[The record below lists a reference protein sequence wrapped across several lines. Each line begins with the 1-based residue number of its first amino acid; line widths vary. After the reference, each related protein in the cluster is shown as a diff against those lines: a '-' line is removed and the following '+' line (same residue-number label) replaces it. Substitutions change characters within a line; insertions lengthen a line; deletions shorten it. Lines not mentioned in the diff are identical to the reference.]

1 MRDLVI
7 EPLTKSAFEPF
18 GEVIETAGAR
28 RLTIN
33 EGTTERLHDLARIDV
48 ARNDGWPIVSIFR
61 ATPREMPVVLRM
73 MERHPLGS
81 QAFYPLSD
89 LAWLVVVCDGGSAP
103 ALSTLRCFRASGQQG
118 INLRANVW
126 HHPLLAIGR
135 QDFLVVDR
143 DGPGN
148 NLEEVYFPRS
158 ELTHRVSFTAYQ
170 NN

>member
-28 RLTIN
+28 RLMIN

-48 ARNDGWPIVSIFR
+48 ARNEGRPIVSIFR
-61 ATPREMPVVLRM
+61 ATPREMPVTLHM

-89 LAWLVVVCDGGSAP
+89 LDWLVVVCDGDRVP

-126 HHPLLAIGR
+126 HHPLLVIGI

-148 NLEEVYFPRS
+148 NLEEAYFPQS
-158 ELTHRVSFTAYQ
+158 ESTHRVSFTADQ
-170 NN
+170 K